1 MALAPRQTRFL
12 LVFAV
17 LLIAF
22 YAVITIDAVDRHVV
36 LPFTAAL
43 ARISGAAL
51 NLIGE
56 KVTVAG
62 TVISGARFAV
72 DIRGGCNGLEA
83 VVFVCA
89 AMLAFQAPLKKRI
102 VGALAAAIILEA
114 LNVIRIDSLYL
125 LGVYHRN
132 IFEMF
137 HLAVW
142 QTLMFGAAV
151 LLFLIWTS
159 KVTPRDA
166 PSST

>member
-12 LVFAV
+12 IVFAV

-22 YAVITIDAVDRHVV
+22 YAVITIDAVDRRVV

-43 ARISGAAL
+43 ARISAAAL

-56 KVTVAG
+56 KVHVVGTIIAG
-62 TVISGARFAV
+62 SRFAV

-89 AMLAFQAPLKKRI
+89 AMLAFHAPIRKRI
-102 VGALAAAIILEA
+102 LGALAAAVILEA
-114 LNVIRIDSLYL
+114 LNIIRIDSLYL

-132 IFEMF
+132 VFDMF

-151 LLFLIWTS
+151 FLLLIWNS
-159 KVTPRDA
+159 IVAPRNA
-166 PSST
+166 SAST

>member
-12 LVFAV
+12 IVFAV
-17 LLIAF
+17 LLISF
-22 YAVITIDAVDRHVV
+22 YALITISWVDAHVV
-36 LPFTAAL
+36 LPFTGAL
-43 ARISGAAL
+43 ARVSGGVL

-56 KVTVAG
+56 RVHVSG
-62 TVISGARFAV
+62 TVIAGAKFAV

-89 AMLAFQAPLKKRI
+89 AMLAFHAPMRKRLL
-102 VGALAAAIILEA
+102 GAAAAAVILEA

-125 LGVYHRN
+125 LGVYHRD
-132 IFEMF
+132 IFETF

-159 KVTPRDA
+159 KVAPRDA
-166 PSST
+166 PASL

>member
-22 YAVITIDAVDRHVV
+22 YAIITVNWVDAHAV
-36 LPFTAAL
+36 LPFTAGL
-43 ARISGAAL
+43 ARVSGWAL

-56 KVTVAG
+56 KVKVAG
-62 TVISGARFAV
+62 TVIAGPKFAV

-89 AMLAFQAPLKKRI
+89 AMLAFHAPFRKRLI
-102 VGALAAAIILEA
+102 GAAAAAVILEL
-114 LNVIRIDSLYL
+114 LNVVRIDSLYL

-132 IFEMF
+132 IFETF

-159 KVTPRDA
+159 KVAPRNA
-166 PSST
+166 PESP

>member
-22 YAVITIDAVDRHVV
+22 YALITIDAVDRRVV
-36 LPFTAAL
+36 LPFTGAL
-43 ARISGAAL
+43 ARLSAAAL
-51 NLIGE
+51 HLIGE
-56 KVTVAG
+56 RVNVDG
-62 TVISGARFAV
+62 TVITGSRFAV

-83 VVFVCA
+83 VAFVAA
-89 AMLAFQAPLKKRI
+89 AMLAFHAPLRKRI
-102 VGALAAAIILEA
+102 FGALSAAVILEA

-125 LGVYHRN
+125 LGVYHRSV
-132 IFEMF
+132 FETF

-151 LLFLIWTS
+151 FLFLIWTS
-159 KVTPRDA
+159 RVAPRDA
-166 PSST
+166 PARP

>member
-12 LVFAV
+12 IVFAV
-17 LLIAF
+17 LLISF
-22 YAVITIDAVDRHVV
+22 YALITISWVDAHVV
-36 LPFTAAL
+36 LPFTNGL
-43 ARISGAAL
+43 AHVSGAAL

-56 KVTVAG
+56 RVHVDG
-62 TVISGARFAV
+62 TVIAGSKFAV

-89 AMLAFQAPLKKRI
+89 AMLAFHAPIRKRLI
-102 VGALAAAIILEA
+102 GAAAAAVILEA
-114 LNVIRIDSLYL
+114 LNVVRIASLYL
-125 LGVYHRN
+125 LGVYHRD
-132 IFEMF
+132 IFETF

-159 KVTPRDA
+159 KVAPRDA
-166 PSST
+166 PASL